1 MKRFVLDASVVL
13 AWFVARPPAPYADH
27 VRRLLLRGDRAIV
40 PALWQLEVAN
50 GFIIAERRG
59 VLTLSDTADALQ
71 DLDLVIAQAIEHSQD
86 PVSMRRALQAGRK
99 FGLTAYDAVYLETAL
114 GQDLPLA
121 TLDRQLVAAASKAGV
136 KILPGSIV

>member
-1 MKRFVLDASVVL
+1 MKRFVLDASVAL
-13 AWFVARPPAPYADH
+13 AWFVDRPTAPYADH
-27 VRRLLLRGDRAIV
+27 IRELLLRGDRAIV

-50 GFIIAERRG
+50 GFIVAERRG
-59 VLTLSDTADALQ
+59 VLTPADTVEALQ
-71 DLDLVIAQAIEHSQD
+71 NLDIVMAQAVENSQD

-121 TLDRQLVAAASKAGV
+121 TLDRQLVAASSKAGV
-136 KILPGSIV
+136 EILH

>member
-1 MKRFVLDASVVL
+1 VKRFVLDASVAL
-13 AWFVARPPAPYADH
+13 AWFVDRPTAPYADH
-27 VRRLLLRGDRAIV
+27 IRALLLRGDRAIV

-50 GFIIAERRG
+50 GFIVAERRG
-59 VLTLSDTADALQ
+59 VLTSSDTVDALQ
-71 DLDLVIAQAIEHSQD
+71 DLDIVIAQAIENSQD

-121 TLDRQLVAAASKAGV
+121 TLDRQLKVAASKAGV
-136 KILPGSIV
+136 AILS